1 LQYFLDVST
10 LEETKQGLM
19 GKVNSPAN
27 DKQLDMR
34 ISVLSSGSVRLKIT
48 EEKERWQVGF
58 I

>member
-1 LQYFLDVST
+1 
-10 LEETKQGLM
+10 M
-19 GKVNSPAN
+19 GKVNSPAD